1 MNKARPRN
9 FSILLLLLL
18 HFSVYTQN
26 DTTFKVKLPETKEK
40 YRERP
45 SQDIDRF
52 WKYHRGDDIKWADPA
67 FDDKKW
73 QLLDPR
79 LKVKDLKPGL
89 FENIGWF
96 RIHLDVDTAILNTTV
111 ALMLAQDGASE
122 IYLDG
127 KLIHR
132 FGKVHPKNPDKEE
145 RYNPLFL
152 PFDIRFEDSARHVLA
167 IRYSNCDAIAND
179 EDGTIGFYMK
189 LGHFSK
195 NITWHYINS
204 TITTI
209 IFVFYF
215 TFFLALG
222 FLHLTLFLYYKA
234 NRSNLYYSIFAFTFG
249 TTFLCIVIQQS
260 YLDPDTA
267 GTFEYI
273 MTFLS
278 NFYEPALL
286 AMLYSIFLKK
296 IPKLFWIWLVA
307 FLIEFMSNISGFF
320 EIPYYGILLTLAFVI
335 ESFRM
340 IIVSIVKKREGA
352 WIIGSGIIFT
362 VAFFAL
368 YVILALMGH
377 AEFFNTQEGIL
388 GIFVLIFVVYAT
400 LSIPA
405 SMTIYLA
412 RDFART
418 SKNLEKKL
426 VEVEDLSAKSLEQEK
441 EKQQILANQN
451 VVLEQQVKERTL
463 EISHQK
469 EIIEEKNKDITDS
482 INYAKRIQDAT
493 LTAKEVKHRIF
504 PNAFVL
510 FKPKDIVSGDFY
522 WFGEKNGS
530 KLIAACDCTGH
541 GVPGALMSMIGNNV
555 LNQLVNER
563 GLTEPDAILN
573 ELHEEV
579 RKTLKQG
586 EDNSTKDGM
595 DVAMLSFM
603 SPTEVEYAGA
613 QRPLWVIRNGQLEET
628 KATKISIGGQALEDG
643 VKFIKH
649 SFTFQSG
656 DLLYIF
662 SDGYADQFNNQEK
675 KLMTRKFKEI
685 LLSIQHLSMPEQEK
699 YLDDFIENWKGNL
712 EQTDDILVIGIRIS

>member
-1 MNKARPRN
+1 VRKTP
-9 FSILLLLLL
+9 FIILFLFFVGPL
-18 HFSVYTQN
+18 FPQSDSV
-26 DTTFKVKLPETKEK
+26 FKVKIPEAKEK
-40 YRERP
+40 YRDRP
-45 SQDIDRF
+45 TQDIDRF
-52 WKYHRGDDIKWADPA
+52 WKYHRGDDSKWADPA
-67 FDDKKW
+67 FDDNRW
-73 QLLDPR
+73 QSLDPR
-79 LKVKDLKPGL
+79 LKVKDLKPGI

-96 RIHLDVDTAILNTTV
+96 RIHLLVDTSVINKTV
-111 ALMLAQDGASE
+111 ALMLEQDGASE

-127 KLIHR
+127 KLIHS
-132 FGKVHPKNPDKEE
+132 FGKVNPKDPEKEE

-152 PFDIRFEDSARHVLA
+152 PFELRFEDSARHVLA
-167 IRYSNCDAIAND
+167 VRYSNCDAIKKG
-179 EDGTIGFYMK
+179 EEGTIGFYIK

-249 TTFLCIVIQQS
+249 ATFLCIVIQQS

-307 FLIEFMSNISGFF
+307 FFIEFMSNISGFF
-320 EIPYYGILLTLAFVI
+320 EIPYYGIVLTLAFVI

-368 YVILALMGH
+368 YVILALLGH
-377 AEFFNTQEGIL
+377 AEFFNTQEGIM

-400 LSIPA
+400 LSIPS

-426 VEVEDLSAKSLEQEK
+426 IEVEYLSAKNLEQEK

-451 VVLEQQVKERTL
+451 EMLEKQVQERTV

-482 INYAKRIQDAT
+482 INYAKRIQDAI
-493 LTAKEVKHRIF
+493 LTSKEIKYRIF

-522 WFGEKNGS
+522 WFAEKDGK

-541 GVPGALMSMIGNNV
+541 GVPGALMSMIGNNA

-563 GLTEPDAILN
+563 GITSPGEILD
-573 ELHEEV
+573 ELHKEV
-579 RKTLKQG
+579 RRTLKQE
-586 EDNSTKDGM
+586 EDNATKDGM
-595 DVAMLSFM
+595 DVALLTFS
-603 SPTEVEYAGA
+603 SPTEAEYAGA
-613 QRPLWVIRNGQLEET
+613 QRPLWVIKGGQIEET
-628 KATKISIGGQALEDG
+628 KATKISIGGHAHEDG
-643 VKFIKH
+643 VKFVKH
-649 SFTFQSG
+649 SFTFAKG
-656 DLLYIF
+656 DTLYIF
-662 SDGYADQFNNQEK
+662 SDGYADQFNSEEK

-685 LLSIQHLSMPEQEK
+685 LLSIQDLDMPAQEK
-699 YLDDFIENWKGNL
+699 YLSDFIENWKGKL
-712 EQTDDILVIGIRIS
+712 EQTDDILVIGIRI

>member
-1 MNKARPRN
+1 VRKNTFILIALLFAGSL
-9 FSILLLLLL
+9 FSQTD
-18 HFSVYTQN
+18 SA
-26 DTTFKVKLPETKEK
+26 FKVKLPDAKEK

-52 WKYHRGDDIKWADPA
+52 WKYHRGDDSKWSAPT
-67 FDDKKW
+67 FDDKSW
-73 QLLDPR
+73 QALDPR
-79 LKVKDLKPGL
+79 LKVKELKPGV
-89 FENIGWF
+89 FEGIGWF
-96 RIHLDVDTAILNTTV
+96 RIHLLVDTSILNKTV
-111 ALMLAQDGASE
+111 ALMLEQDGASE

-127 KLIHR
+127 KLIHS
-132 FGKVHPKNPDKEE
+132 FGKIDTGDPGKEE
-145 RYNPLFL
+145 RYNPLFI
-152 PFDIRFEDSARHVLA
+152 PFEIRFEDSVRHVLA
-167 IRYSNCDAIAND
+167 VRYSNYDAMKK
-179 EDGTIGFYMK
+179 EEGGTIGFYMK
-189 LGHFSK
+189 LGHFGK
-195 NITWHYINS
+195 NITWHYINT

-234 NRSNLYYSIFAFTFG
+234 NRSNLYYSIFTFTFG
-249 TTFLCIVIQQS
+249 TTFLCIVIQQT

-307 FLIEFMSNISGFF
+307 FFIEFLSNISGIF

-377 AEFFNTQEGIL
+377 AEFFNTQEGIV

-400 LSIPA
+400 LSIPC

-426 VEVEDLSAKSLEQEK
+426 VEVEDLSAKNLEQQK

-451 VVLEQQVKERTL
+451 EMLEKQVKERTL

-482 INYAKRIQDAT
+482 INYAKRIQDAI
-493 LTAKEVKHRIF
+493 LTSKEIKYRIF

-522 WFGEKNGS
+522 WFAEKDGK

-541 GVPGALMSMIGNNV
+541 GVPGALMSMIGNNA

-563 GLTEPDAILN
+563 GITEPGKILDN
-573 ELHEEV
+573 LHKEV
-579 RKTLKQG
+579 RRTLKQE
-586 EDNSTKDGM
+586 EDNATKDGM
-595 DVAMLSFM
+595 DVALLTFS
-603 SPTEVEYAGA
+603 SATEVEYAGA
-613 QRPLWVIRNGQLEET
+613 QRPLWVIKGGQLEET
-628 KATKISIGGQALEDG
+628 KATKISIGGHAHEDG
-643 VKFIKH
+643 VKFVKH
-649 SFTFQSG
+649 SFTFNKG
-656 DLLYIF
+656 DTLYIF
-662 SDGYADQFNNQEK
+662 SDGYADQFNNEEK

-685 LLSIQHLSMPEQEK
+685 LLSIQGLDMPAQEK
-699 YLDDFIENWKGNL
+699 YLADFIENWKGKL
-712 EQTDDILVIGIRIS
+712 EQTDDILVIGIRI